1 MRLVPPR
8 LPKPVYSLGYQ
19 VLFSRRRV
27 ANTAVLDLFAGQR
40 GLEVGGPSLFFHHS
54 LPIYKVAAAIDGAN
68 FGETTMWEGEIS
80 EGRSFEYGSRK
91 VGRQFIAEATNLGE
105 IVDNTYDFVLSCHSL
120 EHVANPLKA
129 VDEWKRVV
137 RPGGHVLLVLPNKD
151 ANFDHRRPTTTF
163 EHLTDDL
170 ASDMGED
177 DLTHLEEI
185 LALHDLSRDRAAGTP
200 EQFAARSRKNVEN
213 RGLHHHIFDMALLRE
228 VLNHAGLEEVFCHES
243 YYDHL
248 VVGRVPAA

>member
-1 MRLVPPR
+1 MRLVPRR

-19 VLFSRRRV
+19 VLFRRRRV
-27 ANTAVLDLFAGQR
+27 QDTSVLGLFADGR
-40 GLEVGGPSLFFHHS
+40 GLEVGGPSYFFQHS
-54 LPIYKVAAAIDGAN
+54 LPIYKVAASIDGAN
-68 FGETTMWEGEIS
+68 FAGTTMWEGEIS
-80 EGRSFEYGSRK
+80 AGRSFEYGNRR
-91 VGRQFIAEATNLGE
+91 VGRQFIAEATDLGE
-105 IVDNTYDFVLSCHSL
+105 IADNAYDFVLSCHSL

-163 EHLTDDL
+163 EHLRADF
-170 ASDMGED
+170 ASNVGED
-177 DLTHLEEI
+177 DLTHLDEI

-228 VLNHAGLEEVFCHES
+228 VLDQAGLEEVFCHES

-248 VVGRVPAA
+248 IVGRVPAA